1 MFKTRTVQY
10 LYYTSIVRYLFP
22 KLYDIDASLRVTDD
36 VNHQGCCKPK
46 KISYG
51 TNCKKY
57 ESNGNIVLYSDEEI
71 RALEGVWE
79 RYMAAWKACTEYEYQ
94 FLLPL
99 RTRLDYA
106 KDMLTD
112 ARGRAGIYF
121 DDWGSSS
128 EDEPG
133 DFWKGCDD

>member
-1 MFKTRTVQY
+1 MEIEISERDVELHRLEREKVRC
-10 LYYTSIVRYLFP
+10 TSHHRAMEERLGRNYMVPIV
-22 KLYDIDASLRVTDD
+22 
-36 VNHQGCCKPK
+36 
-46 KISYG
+46 
-51 TNCKKY
+51 KKY

-99 RTRLDYA
+99 RTRLSYA

>member
-1 MFKTRTVQY
+1 MHRLEREGEMHIAPPGDGRETWTE
-10 LYYTSIVRYLFP
+10 L
-22 KLYDIDASLRVTDD
+22 
-36 VNHQGCCKPK
+36 
-46 KISYG
+46 YG